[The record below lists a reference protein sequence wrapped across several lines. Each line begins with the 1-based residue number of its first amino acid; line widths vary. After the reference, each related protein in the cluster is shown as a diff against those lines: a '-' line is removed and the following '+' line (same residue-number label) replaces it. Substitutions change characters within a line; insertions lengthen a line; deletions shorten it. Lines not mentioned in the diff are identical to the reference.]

1 MVAASTLDPQ
11 ARVAAPRRARAKK
24 RGFYASP
31 RIAAAAADN
40 GHIVV
45 DFSIGQDP
53 DNLVVLREALA
64 LSASEAAPKASG
76 AKLPAAAVK
85 LLVTAFEK
93 VAARYLQDKF
103 STEFEKLISEYRLML
118 RENLATG
125 DDAQLKAA
133 LNRARLQERI
143 LASTQMADQAQAC
156 ELLGL
161 SGANPSATMKRKEEK
176 NELLRFTVDGRA
188 AYPLLQ
194 FDVEGRRIY
203 PALSEIIAKKPDH
216 WTNFRL
222 LHWLTRPHLDFEDSP
237 GASLGSEP
245 EAVIAAF
252 EREIEPEVHG

>member
-1 MVAASTLDPQ
+1 MVAASTLDTQ
-11 ARVAAPRRARAKK
+11 AHVGAPRRARGKK
-24 RGFYASP
+24 RAFYASP
-31 RIAAAAADN
+31 RIAAAAADT
-40 GHIVV
+40 GHVVV

-53 DNLVVLREALA
+53 DTLVILREALA
-64 LSASEAAPKASG
+64 SGAFEAAPKAG
-76 AKLPAAAVK
+76 GTKLPAAAIK
-85 LLVTAFEK
+85 LLVTAFET
-93 VAARYLQDKF
+93 VATRYLQDKF
-103 STEFEKLISEYRLML
+103 TSEFETLISAYRLML
-118 RENLATG
+118 RESLVTG

-203 PALSEIIAKKPDH
+203 PALGEIIARRPDH
-216 WTNFRL
+216 WSNFRL

-237 GASLGSEP
+237 GAALGSEP
-245 EAVIAAF
+245 KAVIAAF

>member
-1 MVAASTLDPQ
+1 MVAASTLDTQ
-11 ARVAAPRRARAKK
+11 AHGSAPRRARGKK
-24 RGFYASP
+24 RAFYASP
-31 RIAAAAADN
+31 RIAAAAADT
-40 GHIVV
+40 GHVVV

-53 DNLVVLREALA
+53 DTLVILREALA
-64 LSASEAAPKASG
+64 SGTSEAAPEAGG
-76 AKLPAAAVK
+76 AKLPAAAIK
-85 LLVTAFEK
+85 LLVTAFET
-93 VAARYLQDKF
+93 VATRYLQDRF
-103 STEFEKLISEYRLML
+103 TSEFETLIAAYRLML

-203 PALSEIIAKKPDH
+203 PALGEIIARRPDH
-216 WTNFRL
+216 WTDFRL

-237 GASLGSEP
+237 GAALGSQP
-245 EAVIAAF
+245 EAVIDAF

>member
-1 MVAASTLDPQ
+1 
-11 ARVAAPRRARAKK
+11 
-24 RGFYASP
+24 
-31 RIAAAAADN
+31 
-40 GHIVV
+40 
-45 DFSIGQDP
+45 
-53 DNLVVLREALA
+53 
-64 LSASEAAPKASG
+64 
-76 AKLPAAAVK
+76 
-85 LLVTAFEK
+85 
-93 VAARYLQDKF
+93 
-103 STEFEKLISEYRLML
+103 ML

-176 NELLRFTVDGRA
+176 SELIRFTVDGRA

-203 PALSEIIAKKPDH
+203 PALSKIIASKPDH
-216 WTNFRL
+216 WNNFRL
-222 LHWLTRPHLDFEDSP
+222 LHWLTRPHLDFADSP

>member
-1 MVAASTLDPQ
+1 MVSASTLDTQ
-11 ARVAAPRRARAKK
+11 ARVGVPRRARSKK
-24 RGFYASP
+24 RAFYASP
-31 RIAAAAADN
+31 RIVAAVADN
-40 GHIVV
+40 GHIVI
-45 DFSIGQDP
+45 DFSLGQDP
-53 DNLVVLREALA
+53 DNLVILREALA
-64 LSASEAAPKASG
+64 LGVSEAGPEASG
-76 AKLPAAAVK
+76 AKSRATAVK

-118 RENLATG
+118 RENLAMG

-161 SGANPSATMKRKEEK
+161 SGANPSATMKRKEDK
-176 NELLRFTVDGRA
+176 NELLRFTIDGRA

-203 PALSEIIAKKPDH
+203 PALGGIIAKKPDR

-222 LHWLTRPHLDFEDSP
+222 LHWLIQPHLDFEDSP